1 MDPITLSA
9 VASVLLKAG
18 PTFLRTVGGWFGGG
32 TASTADGVAGIVES
46 INQAVNPEDRQR
58 ILEQKLANLPPEQFV
73 QLEALKVQLQQIEL
87 DRQKMVL
94 ADGQAEHHE
103 TQETIRNGDNA
114 VDEYVRRTR
123 PLMARLS
130 LYTHLRHALG
140 EDFARNGDLTV
151 FAPITVNDDT
161 TREIPFLVELANVP
175 FKQQEQ
181 ALYFI
186 CDRLPRRDGI
196 KLDARGNGQ
205 YLAEQAAY
213 RYGNEV
219 EQVMLSVPHYREN
232 MPRFKSAFEDNE
244 LVVPKHEDVINDLGA
259 IQILRGVPGIDDSR
273 TTGTD
278 GKKRH
283 GDAAIAI
290 FLAFLASK
298 EDCRRYELHRL
309 NKSERPDEREE
320 RRQLRTTRGLKNQR
334 GLL

>member
-87 DRQKMVL
+87 DRQKMML

-130 LYTHLRHALG
+130 LYSSIFYVLLLSIGLQAASVASAAGHPIAMPEPDWNIALMLATPALG
-140 EDFARNGDLTV
+140 YLGFRTLDGFAR
-151 FAPITVNDDT
+151 FS
-161 TREIPFLVELANVP
+161 
-175 FKQQEQ
+175 KSSKHK
-181 ALYFI
+181 
-186 CDRLPRRDGI
+186 LPAV
-196 KLDARGNGQ
+196 K
-205 YLAEQAAY
+205 
-213 RYGNEV
+213 
-219 EQVMLSVPHYREN
+219 
-232 MPRFKSAFEDNE
+232 
-244 LVVPKHEDVINDLGA
+244 
-259 IQILRGVPGIDDSR
+259 
-273 TTGTD
+273 
-278 GKKRH
+278 
-283 GDAAIAI
+283 
-290 FLAFLASK
+290 
-298 EDCRRYELHRL
+298 
-309 NKSERPDEREE
+309 
-320 RRQLRTTRGLKNQR
+320 
-334 GLL
+334 